1 MGPGGSFPPNY
12 PGGGLPGQGYPPTS
26 QPGYPGYPGAGGGPP
41 QQYPGYQNSGGPPG
55 PSPGPPNPGPMAP
68 QSPRMMMRPQQMQGA
83 GAHPVI
89 LRANSPAT
97 PGTIQDTLPPALPVQ
112 RIPNPH
118 GYSGG
123 GASGPGGAPMP
134 PPGGMFSGAPGG
146 PPGAKPPAGPGA
158 PPSREGPPGA
168 GPHPGQRP
176 PAGYPGPYGGPPGP
190 RPPGMYPGTPG
201 WGRPGYGGSG
211 PPGSYGP
218 GPPGPGPMRQMPPGR
233 RELYNFPPDSLEC
246 TQPLLHRRKR
256 LTKLDVQ
263 PVEGWRL
270 VMALRSGLLMETT
283 WALDTL
289 NILLYDDNSVAYFGL
304 GNMPGL
310 LEALIEHWRASLIA
324 VFDVGRDLELGNT
337 KTDAIRKRKREQQ
350 ENSTK
355 GLRWYD
361 KRPEVVEDGAGHARH
376 RPAAVVRQA
385 AGGGGGRG
393 GAGHARHRPAEEGRQ
408 GPHPPPPAQG
418 LHPRGKVHREG
429 L

>member
-1 MGPGGSFPPNY
+1 
-12 PGGGLPGQGYPPTS
+12 
-26 QPGYPGYPGAGGGPP
+26 
-41 QQYPGYQNSGGPPG
+41 
-55 PSPGPPNPGPMAP
+55 
-68 QSPRMMMRPQQMQGA
+68 MMMRPQQMQGA

-190 RPPGMYPGTPG
+190 GYQYGPQY
-201 WGRPGYGGSG
+201 GRPSPMYDSRGPAGPQG
-211 PPGSYGP
+211 PPRPGQPQGP
-218 GPPGPGPMRQMPPGR
+218 YRQPPGPGPMRQMPPGR

-283 WALDTL
+283 WALDT
-289 NILLYDDNSVAYFGL
+289 
-304 GNMPGL
+304 
-310 LEALIEHWRASLIA
+310 H
-324 VFDVGRDLELGNT
+324 
-337 KTDAIRKRKREQQ
+337 
-350 ENSTK
+350 
-355 GLRWYD
+355 
-361 KRPEVVEDGAGHARH
+361 
-376 RPAAVVRQA
+376 
-385 AGGGGGRG
+385 
-393 GAGHARHRPAEEGRQ
+393 
-408 GPHPPPPAQG
+408 
-418 LHPRGKVHREG
+418 
-429 L
+429 